1 MPSPV
6 GHALAG
12 LTVYAVFARRSH
24 VRLSTW
30 QALPAVAAAVLPD
43 ADLLLNLLIGPGH
56 HRAESH
62 SLGMAA
68 LVGLAAG
75 AVAWLARR
83 SDASWLGALVGLSWL
98 SHVGLDWLG
107 RDTHPP
113 VGLMALWPL
122 AREWYASP
130 LPLFLDIGRTL
141 DWETL
146 RSNALAAT
154 WECLVLVPVLW
165 LAARPCEEHDR
176 GARI

>member
-1 MPSPV
+1 MPSPL

-12 LTVYAVFARRSH
+12 LTVYAVFARRSAG
-24 VRLSTW
+24 RRSPW

-43 ADLLLNLLIGPGH
+43 ADLLLNLLVGPGH

-68 LVGLAAG
+68 LVGLLAA
-75 AVAWLARR
+75 AAARWARR
-83 SDASWLGALVGLSWL
+83 SDAFRLGALAGLSWL

-113 VGLMALWPL
+113 IGLMALWPL
-122 AREWYASP
+122 SRDWYASP
-130 LPLFLDIGRTL
+130 VPLFLDIGRTL
-141 DWETL
+141 EWETL

-154 WECLVLVPVLW
+154 WECLVLLPVLW